1 MVKKKVFNLLG
12 FHSHTQEQA
21 QEARVI
27 PYFAHPDTTEDSLNS
42 RPGSQAKSFRHLSA
56 TSRGVRSA
64 VTSADSAASAVP
76 YPSREDEYGVP
87 IIHVSSSDSVSTA
100 ACEWRLLNF

>member
-12 FHSHTQEQA
+12 FHSHTQEA
-21 QEARVI
+21 HVI
-27 PYFAHPDTTEDSLNS
+27 PYFARPDTTEDSLNS

-56 TSRGVRSA
+56 ASRGVRSA
-64 VTSADSAASAVP
+64 VTSADSTASAVP

-100 ACEWRLLNF
+100 ACETCERCQL